1 LDLDEQQ
8 VPESSPEPEGS
19 TEPQAESQSQ
29 AEPTSQPEPEPDPTA
44 ERAGTASGTGETV
57 PASEAGG
64 EGEPAASEGSGPVSI
79 PQPAPAVE
87 PAPAPTAVTRPA
99 GAPVLVPTP
108 APSPEPE
115 PALLLGASPLAS
127 GRSSRYRS
135 RFAAVYLG
143 LGAVLAAAIVGLV
156 ILVVKPSVQHASTP
170 WSSWRPPSGSTAQ
183 VETAIAN
190 HVAAQ
195 YHLTRGGDQLV
206 GVVAEAPAVT
216 SGTHKV
222 TISAIAVRKTPNS
235 DNGIAIYPTSN
246 TWTAEF
252 CGLGPACAI
261 SSGQATVQRGRLV
274 RREALE
280 VALYT
285 FKFAPAVSSLVT
297 FMPPPPGEAAT
308 ELLYFQKSDL
318 TQQLSEPL
326 DKTLPLTTPPTP
338 SSPDALEAATIDKL
352 TLPEVYSYSLTQL
365 QDGSAALVLDPV
377 LS

>member
-1 LDLDEQQ
+1 MSADEHEA
-8 VPESSPEPEGS
+8 VEAAPEVGGSAEREPEAEASAEMAAAAPAAEPGQAEPEPEAS
-19 TEPQAESQSQ
+19 A
-29 AEPTSQPEPEPDPTA
+29 PTPPPVPAPPAAPEPPP
-44 ERAGTASGTGETV
+44 R
-57 PASEAGG
+57 
-64 EGEPAASEGSGPVSI
+64 
-79 PQPAPAVE
+79 
-87 PAPAPTAVTRPA
+87 
-99 GAPVLVPTP
+99 PVLVATP
-108 APSPEPE
+108 APSSELETP
-115 PALLLGASPLAS
+115 LLAQSTPLRLA
-127 GRSSRYRS
+127 RPNRYRS
-135 RFAAVYLG
+135 RFAAAYVG
-143 LGAVLAAAIVGLV
+143 LGAVLAAALAGLV
-156 ILVVKPSVQHASTP
+156 VLVVKPGVEQKSAP

-195 YHLTRGGDQLV
+195 YHLTKGGAQLV

-246 TWTAEF
+246 TWTDEF
-252 CGLGPACAI
+252 CGLGPACSI

-297 FMPPPPGEAAT
+297 FMPPPPGQVAST
-308 ELLYFQKSDL
+308 LLYFQKSDL

-326 DKTLPLTTPPTP
+326 AKTLPLATPPLP
-338 SSPDALEAATIDKL
+338 SSPDKLEAATIDKL
-352 TLPEVYSYSLTQL
+352 TLPAVYSYSLTQL